1 MDLQKLKQ
9 AREKIRTQVES
20 LNHDFFDVCRNEK
33 IRKDEGPEESLWIDH
48 RFITEGDYKYF
59 SEELTEQGFKD
70 LIRYAYP
77 YKTWFV
83 PAPIDRHSFNNGV
96 REFRTFKPK
105 VTIKP
110 SLEYRYWSAVLES
123 ISTCPEFVP
132 SIFGLENWMVQDIL
146 CGSYSIEEVW
156 YSLKCYMNFSTYL
169 FRLRNVNNRAN
180 VAGCLDVLKIYF
192 RLCSS
197 YFDPKHVFATFQ
209 G

>member
-70 LIRYAYP
+70 LIRYADP

-110 SLEYRYWSAVLES
+110 SL
-123 ISTCPEFVP
+123 
-132 SIFGLENWMVQDIL
+132 
-146 CGSYSIEEVW
+146 
-156 YSLKCYMNFSTYL
+156 
-169 FRLRNVNNRAN
+169 
-180 VAGCLDVLKIYF
+180 
-192 RLCSS
+192 
-197 YFDPKHVFATFQ
+197 
-209 G
+209 